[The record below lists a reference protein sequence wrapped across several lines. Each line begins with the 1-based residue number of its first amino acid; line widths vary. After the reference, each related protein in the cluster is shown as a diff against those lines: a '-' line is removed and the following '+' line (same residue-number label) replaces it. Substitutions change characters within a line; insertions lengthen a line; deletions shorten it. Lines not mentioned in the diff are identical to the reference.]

1 MSRVVYRLAAAAA
14 TLALFA
20 APAAAQSVATRAR
33 SSAAAPTRAATRGA
47 PLDGLDQY
55 IERAMKEWHVPGL
68 AIAIVKDDSVVY
80 AKGFGVREVGKPD
93 RVDAHTLFAIGSN
106 TKAFTSAAIGIMVD
120 RKKMRWDDKVTHFL
134 PDFQLYDPWVT
145 REITISDVLSHRS
158 GLGRRG
164 DMLWYGSEY
173 GRDEILRRVRFLKPN
188 SSFRTQFGYQNMM
201 FLAAGQALAK
211 AAGRSWDDV
220 IVSEIF
226 QPLGMDESNTSTD
239 SLRGRNDVATPHS
252 IDGAN
257 AIPIPWRNL
266 DNAAPAGSINSSV
279 SDMTHWIRMQ
289 LDTGVYA
296 GKKIISARSLNT
308 THSPQTIIP
317 SPPDSLIPST
327 HFSLYAMG
335 WVLQDYLGRELVWHN
350 GGIDGM
356 LSEVRLVPEAKLG
369 FVILTNAD
377 GHNIN
382 PAISYRVLDAY
393 LGAPAR
399 DWSAIGLAQQK
410 KAEAMQAKAELEAE
424 AARAR
429 DSKPS
434 LALERY
440 AGTYADSMYGNA
452 TVKVENGKLV
462 LRYGPT
468 FEGDLEHW
476 QYDTFRAIWRN
487 PRLGKSFIT
496 FALDARGRVSDMDVE
511 GLADFGAVR
520 DTTAHSNSGGGSAG
534 GGSPANAASS
544 PGSTNDSTPSISRK
558 K

>member
-1 MSRVVYRLAAAAA
+1 MSPVAFRVAAAAA
-14 TLALFA
+14 ALALFA
-20 APAAAQSVATRAR
+20 AHAPAQSSTTAARTRAT
-33 SSAAAPTRAATRGA
+33 AN
-47 PLDGLDQY
+47 PLAGLDQY
-55 IERAMKEWHVPGL
+55 IERAMKEWRVPGV
-68 AIAIVKDDSVVY
+68 AVAIVKDDSVVY
-80 AKGFGVREVGKPD
+80 ARGFGVREVGKPGQ
-93 RVDAHTLFAIGSN
+93 VDAHTLFAIGSN

-145 REITISDVLSHRS
+145 REITISDILSHRS

-173 GRDEILRRVRFLKPN
+173 GRDEILRRIRFLEPN
-188 SSFRTQFGYQNMM
+188 SSFRTEFGYQNIM
-201 FLAAGQALAK
+201 FLAAGQALAR

-226 QPLGMDESNTSTD
+226 QPLGMNESNTSTD
-239 SLRGRNDVATPHS
+239 SLRGRDDVATPHS
-252 IDGAN
+252 IAGGGA
-257 AIPIPWRNL
+257 APIPWRNL

-279 SDMTHWIRMQ
+279 ADMTHWIRLQ
-289 LDTGVYA
+289 LDSGVYA
-296 GKKIISARSLNT
+296 GKQIISARSLNT
-308 THSPQTIIP
+308 THSPQTITT
-317 SPPDSLIPST
+317 SPRDSLFPSN

-356 LSEVRLVPEAKLG
+356 LSEVRLVPEEKLG

-377 GHNIN
+377 GHDMN
-382 PAISYRVLDAY
+382 PAISYRIIDAY

-399 DWSAIGLAQQK
+399 DWSAIFLARQK
-410 KAEAMQAKAELEAE
+410 EGEAMQAEAERKAE

-429 DSKPS
+429 DSRPS
-434 LALERY
+434 LPLERY

-452 TVKVENGKLV
+452 TVKLENGRLV

-476 QYDTFRAIWRN
+476 QYDTFRAVWRN
-487 PRLGKSFIT
+487 ERLGKSFVT
-496 FALDARGRVSDMDVE
+496 FALDARGRVSDVNVE

-520 DTTAHSNSGGGSAG
+520 DTTTRSASGGGPAGAGDSRSA
-534 GGSPANAASS
+534 PAPHEASE
-544 PGSTNDSTPSISRK
+544 STPSIPRK